1 MIVSKN
7 MKERRQLLSFFD
19 RKRGIYMS
27 NFDPFRDAK
36 LLEEQE
42 EKEKQMKELK
52 EQEGGTLTNNN
63 GRIAVELKIE
73 DLIPSK
79 KNIFHKYTEDERKN
93 LKESIE
99 RIGLQYPIIVRKV
112 KDSINNKYEILS
124 GENRTEVFKELGKET
139 IPAFIVEA
147 DDDTAELILIDSN
160 IVQRQKMSVMER
172 AKIYNQ
178 KYIIEKRKKYD
189 KQAVEENLTEV
200 EQKIL
205 GQNIA
210 RQTYYRYLSLNDLI
224 PELQEMCD
232 KEEIQVTVGEQL
244 SKLPKNN
251 QKELLKYLENN
262 KINES
267 KATKLKQLAINTPEE
282 FNESNISNII
292 SGNRFNNEV
301 KIGPIKFSKDEL
313 KKYFSECKTTEEV
326 KEKIIKILE
335 KL

>member
-1 MIVSKN
+1 MP
-7 MKERRQLLSFFD
+7 
-19 RKRGIYMS
+19 

-42 EKEKQMKELK
+42 EKEKQIKESQDK
-52 EQEGGTLTNNN
+52 VGEADTISDKK
-63 GRIAVELKIE
+63 IAVELKIE

-79 KNIFHKYTEDERKN
+79 KNIFHKYTNEERKN

-99 RIGLQYPIIVRKV
+99 RIGLQNPIIVRKI

-189 KQAVEENLTEV
+189 KDTIEENLTPE
-200 EQKIL
+200 EQEL
-205 GQNIA
+205 LNQNIA

-232 KEEIQVTVGEQL
+232 KEEIQVKVGEQL
-244 SKLPKNN
+244 SKIPKNN

-262 KINES
+262 KLNES
-267 KATKLKQLAINTPEE
+267 KATKLKKLALDTPEE
-282 FNESNISNII
+282 FKEENISNII
-292 SGNRFNNEV
+292 YGNKSNTETR
-301 KIGPIKFSKDEL
+301 IGAIKFSTNEL
-313 KKYFSECKTTEEV
+313 QKYFSDCKTTEEV
-326 KEKIIKILE
+326 KEKLLKLLE
-335 KL
+335 KI